1 MEKSSVNKGDVT
13 PEETGSQGEMVY
25 KETGNQG
32 DVITEETGN
41 QGEMVSKE
49 MECQGAVT
57 PKETGSQGKVVSK
70 DVESQGDVT
79 LGETGSQ
86 GGVKLE
92 AENTKSEITQM
103 AAKLY
108 ELQSVCKVDIFKQFE
123 QFLMTT
129 DKNRLA
135 DIKSHS
141 SQQGEENIV
150 VAGERKD
157 DIVIVKENTDQTVKE
172 IEHKEKSLKSSDK
185 VGAHVSIEAESMA
198 IPMRKEDQECRNNE
212 QEEGE
217 RVLSKK
223 RQSLPELGEKVP
235 DVKLQKC
242 EKVDRGDEKEDG
254 ELDAGAL
261 EKERDLQDLETEH
274 LEMEETTS
282 FCHKTETRGAL
293 ELQQDDSRHVGID
306 TTPSEVTVEGDG
318 AETVPADS
326 SHMVEAFPY
335 AFSEKP
341 VLLTTA
347 KEDFSKG
354 NNFLK
359 GCKWSPDGTCIL
371 TNSEDGTLRLFNL
384 PAELYNPLT
393 WEPVADFKSV
403 LSMVEGELVYDYCW
417 YPCMTSL
424 QPETC
429 CFVSTCRSHPVH
441 MWDAFD
447 GQLRCSYRPHDHLDE
462 LITPHSLAF
471 SLDGSKLYCGF
482 NKLIKTFHI
491 TRPGKDCQT
500 RQTKGKLGGQTGI
513 ISCFAMNP
521 DDKMF
526 AAGSYSKTIGLYSP
540 SCPSAIC
547 VLHGQASGVT
557 QLMYSSD
564 GSKLFSGGRK
574 DNQILCWDV
583 RKLNEVLFC
592 MNRDVTTNQRMYF
605 DIDRENKFL
614 VSGNQNGKVSVWDLS
629 LELSSPSNHPYPV
642 LDTFTQFSAHEDTT
656 NGVSLHPS
664 LPLLATASGQR
675 MVQPPVIGSDGE
687 SDEEMDQDDEQK
699 GAFSFHNSLRIW
711 SLYDNR

>member
-13 PEETGSQGEMVY
+13 PEETGSQGEMVS

-32 DVITEETGN
+32 DVITEEMGN

-49 MECQGAVT
+49 MGCQGAVT
-57 PKETGSQGKVVSK
+57 PNETGSQGKVVSK

-123 QFLMTT
+123 QFLMTA

-157 DIVIVKENTDQTVKE
+157 DIEIVKENTDQTVKE
-172 IEHKEKSLKSSDK
+172 IEHKEKSLDYSGK
-185 VGAHVSIEAESMA
+185 VGAHVSMEAESMA
-198 IPMRKEDQECRNNE
+198 IRMRKEDQECRNNE

-217 RVLSKK
+217 RVLSRK
-223 RQSLPELGEKVP
+223 RQSLPELGENVP
-235 DVKLQKC
+235 DVKLKKC
-242 EKVDRGDEKEDG
+242 EKVDRGDEKEGG

-261 EKERDLQDLETEH
+261 QKERDLQDLETEH
-274 LEMEETTS
+274 LEMEENTT
-282 FCHKTETRGAL
+282 FCQKTETRGAL

-306 TTPSEVTVEGDG
+306 TTTSEVTVEGDR

-359 GCKWSPDGTCIL
+359 GCK
-371 TNSEDGTLRLFNL
+371 
-384 PAELYNPLT
+384 
-393 WEPVADFKSV
+393 
-403 LSMVEGELVYDYCW
+403 
-417 YPCMTSL
+417 
-424 QPETC
+424 

-482 NKLIKTFHI
+482 NKLIKTFDI

-521 DDKMF
+521 DGKMF

-574 DNQILCWDV
+574 ILCWDV

-605 DIDRENKFL
+605 DID
-614 VSGNQNGKVSVWDLS
+614 
-629 LELSSPSNHPYPV
+629 
-642 LDTFTQFSAHEDTT
+642 
-656 NGVSLHPS
+656 SLHPS